1 MKRVTKIVEYME
13 NRAVGKYFRSATDH
27 YAGFIRTFGTY
38 TEYRVVAGIP
48 AENVMLEIIGVENGI
63 LLTQVNNTL
72 FENGRGYIQ

>member
-13 NRAVGKYFRSATDH
+13 NRAVGKYFRSTTVH
-27 YAGFIRTFGTY
+27 YAGFIRIFGTY

-72 FENGRGYIQ
+72 FENVRGYIQ

>member
-13 NRAVGKYFRSATDH
+13 NRAVGKYFRSTTDH
-27 YAGFIRTFGTY
+27 YAGVIRIFGTY

-48 AENVMLEIIGVENGI
+48 AENVMLENWI